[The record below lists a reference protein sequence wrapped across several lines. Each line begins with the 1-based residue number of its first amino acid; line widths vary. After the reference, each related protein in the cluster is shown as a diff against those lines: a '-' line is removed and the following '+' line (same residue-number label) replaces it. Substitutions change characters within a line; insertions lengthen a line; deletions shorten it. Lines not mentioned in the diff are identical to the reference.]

1 MLSEMLKVTLV
12 GASLIAV
19 VFVGAYM
26 FRELRYRQSYRR
38 QQILEARRRHPS
50 SRSRRCPS

>member
-12 GASLIAV
+12 GASLIVV